1 MLKGH
6 STKIVNSVLLLGSAI
21 AILVIAWVNSSVPAE
36 DVSGPNFGVIGPDNR
51 IYTRFSVR
59 YAIGDLFRVH
69 DVLARLPDRA

>member
-1 MLKGH
+1 MTNRH
-6 STKIVNSVLLLGSAI
+6 STNTVNALLLLAS
-21 AILVIAWVNSSVPAE
+21 AILVLAIAWAESRSSTE